1 MFLRIFT
8 HNKER
13 EFKSIIK
20 INQMTKN
27 QTVKLNKVEL
37 TNLPNVGVLVVGVA
51 GTKDDKRTNNPG
63 RPVNKKSARYKRLAK
78 QAKYALTL
86 SKFTQ
91 GYSFK
96 LNKEESQT
104 YKYKTSANDGLG
116 CIVSLTGHVC
126 NIDYLG
132 RTKATGYTFVL
143 GRKINVEL
151 NLKTLVFVSK

>member
-1 MFLRIFT
+1 
-8 HNKER
+8 
-13 EFKSIIK
+13 
-20 INQMTKN
+20 MT
-27 QTVKLNKVEL
+27 KLNKVVLNEVEL
-37 TNLPNVGVLVVGVA
+37 KNVKNVGVLVVGVA

-91 GYSFK
+91 GDTFQLS
-96 LNKEESQT
+96 KEESQQ
-104 YKYKTSANDGLG
+104 YKFSASKGKYITGVGG
-116 CIVSLTGHVC
+116 CIVSTITGHVC
-126 NIDYLG
+126 NIDYVG

-151 NLKTLVFVSK
+151 NLKTLKFVSKK